1 MDTEKL
7 MLLRS
12 DIKAQMDRIEVVYQN
27 IEDRAAGLQPD
38 DEIRLESVAY
48 QLHNLYNAIEDLFR
62 LVAAHFENQ
71 VEHFGRWH
79 TVLLRRMRQEVE
91 GMRPALLS
99 EQSYVLLNGLRGFRH
114 FFRHAY
120 AVPVE
125 YTQIQM
131 NLEKARRLRSLFQ
144 QDIERFLLQLQS

>member
-1 MDTEKL
+1 MGKEKL
-7 MLLRS
+7 VLLRA
-12 DIKAQMDRIEVVYQN
+12 DIKAQMGRIEVIYQN
-27 IEDRAAGLQPD
+27 VEDRAAGLHPD

-48 QLHNLYNAIEDLFR
+48 QLHNLYNAVEDLFR

-91 GMRPALLS
+91 GMRPAFLS
-99 EQSYVLLNGLRGFRH
+99 EESYVLLNGLRSFRH

-125 YTQIQM
+125 YAHVQI
-131 NLEKARRLRSLFQ
+131 NLENARRLRPLLQ
-144 QDIERFLLQLQS
+144 QDVERFLLQLRP

>member
-12 DIKAQMDRIEVVYQN
+12 DIKAQMDRIEAIYQN
-27 IEDRAAGLQPD
+27 IEDRAAGLHPD

-71 VEHFGRWH
+71 VEHLGRWH
-79 TVLLRRMRQEVE
+79 TALLRRMRQQVE

-120 AVPVE
+120 AAPVE
-125 YTQIQM
+125 YAHIQI
-131 NLEKARRLRSLFQ
+131 NLEKARRLRSPFQ
-144 QDIERFLLQLQS
+144 QDVEQFLLQLQP

>member
-1 MDTEKL
+1 

-12 DIKAQMDRIEVVYQN
+12 DIKAQMDMIEAIYQN
-27 IEDRAAGLQPD
+27 MEDRAAGLQPD

-71 VEHFGRWH
+71 IEHLGRWH
-79 TVLLRRMRQEVE
+79 TALLRRMRQEVE

-120 AVPVE
+120 AVSVE
-125 YTQIQM
+125 HTQIQM
-131 NLEKARRLRSLFQ
+131 NLEKARRLRPLFQ
-144 QDIERFLLQLQS
+144 QDIERFLLELQP